1 MQSSQNH
8 CALILL
14 AAANFAAIGSLLRIG
29 GIYPLGA
36 RSLLLSALSLVG
48 RKCLLMPRVMRR

>member
-1 MQSSQNH
+1 MQSSRNR

-29 GIYPLGA
+29 GIFPLGA

-48 RKCLLMPRVMRR
+48 RQCLLMSGVMRR